1 MIFHEIY
8 GSYFNVVAA
17 VLSEAVRSGRIDRKK
32 IAEIISEKGFGES
45 GIRITDA
52 LSDGTWPFLRK
63 DGSTAI
69 KNVPAMP
76 LTDLQKAWLNA
87 VVTDPRVQLFLPETE
102 AKEPL
107 FPEVKPL
114 YDPDFFVC
122 FDRYED
128 GDPYED
134 AAYRERFRMILL
146 GLQEKRVLSIRFTGK
161 SRPHHRLYIPDK
173 LEYSPKDDKFRLL
186 AHMENGLP
194 FIINLGRIE
203 SVQIGDRVPEELL
216 QAKEP
221 VKKTVLLELV
231 NERNALERAMIHFS
245 DLQKET
251 VRLDRLRYQITL
263 HYREE
268 DETEILIRVLSFGP
282 KLLVKAPDAFI
293 TLIRERLKK
302 QKRCGQ

>member
-87 VVTDPRVQLFLPETE
+87 VVTDPRVQLFLPEREMT
-102 AKEPL
+102 EPL

-114 YDPDFFVC
+114 YDSDFFVW

-134 AAYRERFRMILL
+134 AAYRECFRMILL
-146 GLQEKRVLSIRFTGK
+146 GLQEKRVLRIRFTGK
-161 SRPHHRLYIPDK
+161 SGPHHRLYIPDK

-251 VRLDRLRYQITL
+251 VRLDGSRYQITL

-268 DETEILIRVLSFGP
+268 DETEILIRILSFGP

-293 TLIRERLKK
+293 TLIRERLEK